1 MSNKSLILVLLR
13 KKSGEELASA
23 FSLREI
29 EWMLDQILFQQKKIN
44 EMRVTGHQYAHK
56 KESGLR
62 DHT

>member
-44 EMRVTGHQYAHK
+44 EMRVTGHHP
-56 KESGLR
+56 
-62 DHT
+62 